1 MVVIQNLESIFR
13 ARFLKMRGSNVR
25 SIEYIEY
32 RVVEGFRVKKIS
44 NESYIDCKY
53 NIVICVVDVKCVIL
67 HQLLIN

>member
-1 MVVIQNLESIFR
+1 
-13 ARFLKMRGSNVR
+13 MRGSNVR

-67 HQLLIN
+67 HQLLINWCKKVQKS